1 MKLDVKLEVTED
13 KQDADEFTMSTC
25 ADAVCRI
32 WQINRTNLTNKIRQ
46 SWVTK
51 PRFAFMYLSYYM
63 TKNSTP
69 IIGKFLG
76 RDHTTILHGLRR
88 AIELKRTDEEFAHNL
103 EKAYR
108 LARFYEKKRQRKIEA
123 LRNEITETIGRHI
136 EKGELE
142 AAIDRRVARKGYLRG
157 DKVIFNSI
165 YPE

>member
-13 KQDADEFTMSTC
+13 KQDGDEFTMSTC
-25 ADAVCRI
+25 ADAVCRVWCI
-32 WQINRTNLTNKIRQ
+32 SRETLLGKVRQ
-46 SWVTK
+46 KWVTH

-69 IIGKFLG
+69 IVGRFLK
-76 RDHTTILHGLRR
+76 RDHTTILHGLHR
-88 AIELKRTDEEFAHNL
+88 AIHLKRTDKEFAEKL

-123 LRNEITETIGRHI
+123 LRNEITETIGRHV

-142 AAIDRRVARKGYLRG
+142 AAVERRVARKGYLRG
-157 DKVIFNSI
+157 DQVVFLGIH
-165 YPE
+165 PE